1 VRIRRGYLLG
11 VSVGLLGTVLS
22 GCSGGPEVTG
32 AFDRSFTVTGHTRL
46 EISNP
51 AGDVNISVS
60 SDGQVHVHGDVRA
73 KGMGFDKPKERLD
86 ETLANP
92 GLEQR
97 GETIRI
103 GKHMSN
109 MRNVVVNYKIEVPR
123 DTEVNSTV
131 VSGVQSIRGV
141 RGPVSSQGASGAM
154 HVEQVERDVQLT
166 TMSGAVEASD
176 IGDDVRA
183 SSASGE
189 ITIRNAKGDVRAHSL
204 SGAVHMLQPGG
215 RVEAESASGGIEI
228 QGAKNDVKGHG
239 VSGELK
245 IQGDPGEHGYWDLKT
260 VSGAVQVAVPA
271 SANFR
276 FSSESTSA
284 DIRTDIPI
292 VVEEQGKHTLR
303 AHVGSGGG
311 RIEVHTVSGQIHV
324 SRSN

>member
-1 VRIRRGYLLG
+1 MRIRRGYLLG
-11 VSVGLLGTVLS
+11 VAVAALGTVLL
-22 GCSGGPEVTG
+22 GCGGGPEVSG

-51 AGDVNISVS
+51 AGDVNISGS

-73 KGMGFDKPKERLD
+73 RGMGFDKPKQRLD

-97 GETIRI
+97 GDTIRI

-109 MRNVVVNYKIEVPR
+109 MRNIVVNYKIEVPR

-131 VSGVQSIRGV
+131 VSGTQTIRDV
-141 RGPVSSQGASGAM
+141 RGPVTSQGVSGGM
-154 HVEQVERDVQLT
+154 HVEHVERDVQLT
-166 TMSGAVEASD
+166 TMSGGVEVSD
-176 IGDDVRA
+176 VGEDVRA

-189 ITIRNAKGDVRAHSL
+189 ITIRNAKGDVRGHSL
-204 SGAVHMLQPGG
+204 SGAVHVFQPGG

-228 QGAKNDVKGHG
+228 QGAKFDVKAHG

-260 VSGAVQVAVPA
+260 VSGAVQVTVPRN
-271 SANFR
+271 ANFR
-276 FSSESTSA
+276 FSSEATSG
-284 DIRTDIPI
+284 DIRTEIPI
-292 VVEEQGKHTLR
+292 VVEEQGKHSLR
-303 AHVGSGGG
+303 AHVGNGGG
-311 RIEVHTVSGQIHV
+311 RIEVHTVSGEIHV
-324 SRSN
+324 SGSN